1 MCQGG
6 PISNFMNQIPGIN
19 AVATIHDSWLK
30 GLGNNMSDFVNYGT
44 MIPAGIVGYGA
55 LYNKYRVLGG
65 VVSEKE

>member
-1 MCQGG
+1 
-6 PISNFMNQIPGIN
+6 
-19 AVATIHDSWLK
+19 
-30 GLGNNMSDFVNYGT
+30 MSDFVNYGT